1 MCESKKW
8 TSRNHVIWRT
18 LEIFYKEELQ
28 YIQVLFCQLQSLFL
42 VVVVW
47 CHFHPDVNFI
57 FIFPGHWNGNL
68 KRIEILIIVKW
79 LRALFSFIIRKLA
92 RIGSSIGYLY
102 FISQS
107 VFRGMLFSIAETNSI
122 RVVCYVITHALNKN
136 TKFCRFSI
144 FLTRLVKLIIRVS
157 QT

>member
-8 TSRNHVIWRT
+8 TSRNHPRDLKNPRDFLQGRTSIHSGIILSVNLYFSWLLYDVI
-18 LEIFYKEELQ
+18 F
-28 YIQVLFCQLQSLFL
+28 
-42 VVVVW
+42 
-47 CHFHPDVNFI
+47 DVNFI
-57 FIFPGHWNGNL
+57 FIFPHFWNGNL

-79 LRALFSFIIRKLA
+79 LRALFSFIIRELA

-122 RVVCYVITHALNKN
+122 RVVCYVITHVLNKN

-144 FLTRLVKLIIRVS
+144 FLTRS
-157 QT
+157 